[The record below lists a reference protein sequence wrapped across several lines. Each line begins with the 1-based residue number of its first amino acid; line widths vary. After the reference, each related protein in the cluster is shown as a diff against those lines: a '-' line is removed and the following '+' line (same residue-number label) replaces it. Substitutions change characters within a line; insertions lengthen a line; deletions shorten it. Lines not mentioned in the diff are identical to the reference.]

1 MSIEIKPVKNR
12 EELRKFICLSSKIHR
27 NHSNWVPPI
36 YSEEWKYFSPK
47 RNKTLSACD
56 TTLALAYRNKDVIG
70 RIMGIIHHRYN
81 EYSNERNGRFAYM
94 ECWNDQEAA
103 HGLLEH
109 TEKWAREKGMKKIVG
124 PMGISDQNP
133 EAEGFQIEGF
143 EHAPTIATYCNFKY
157 IIRLLEN
164 EGYTKEVDYVVYK
177 VPIPKEMPDF
187 YKRINKR
194 VLRKKEFHL
203 VEFSRRSQLK
213 PYIRPVF
220 NLLNECFNDSYGF
233 LPIADREGGDM
244 ARRYL
249 IFFDP
254 RFIKIATRK
263 GEVVSFV
270 LSIPNLSEGLRKAR
284 GRLFP
289 FGIFKILRAAKKTK
303 QLDLLFGAVK
313 EKFRGR
319 GLNVFMGLRMF
330 EEARDAG
337 MEFMDS
343 HHELETNTRVRN
355 EMEAMK
361 GTIYKRFRIFQKT
374 L

>member
-1 MSIEIKPVKNR
+1 MSVEIKPVKNR
-12 EELRKFICLSSKIHR
+12 EELRKFIYLPSKIHR
-27 NHSNWVPPI
+27 NHSNWVPPV

-47 RNKTLSACD
+47 RNKAFSACD
-56 TTLALAYRNKDVIG
+56 TTLALAYRNRDVIG

-94 ECWNDQEAA
+94 ECWDDQEAA

-109 TEKWAREKGMKKIVG
+109 AEKWAREKGMKKIVG
-124 PMGISDQNP
+124 PMGFSDKNP

-143 EHAPTIATYCNFKY
+143 EHAPTIATYCNLEY

-177 VPIPKEMPDF
+177 VPIPKEIPDF

-194 VLRKKEFHL
+194 VLRGKEFHL
-203 VEFSRRSQLK
+203 VEFSRRSQLR

-220 NLLNECFNDSYGF
+220 NLLNECFKDSYGF
-233 LPIADREGGDM
+233 LPISDREGSDL

-270 LSIPNLSEGLRKAR
+270 LSLPNLSEGFRKAR

-303 QLDLLFGAVK
+303 QLDLLYGAVK
-313 EKFRGR
+313 EKYRGR
-319 GLNVFMGLRMF
+319 GLDVFMGLRMF

-337 MEFMDS
+337 LEFMDS

-361 GTIYKRFRIFQKT
+361 GTIYKRFRVFQKT

>member
-1 MSIEIKPVKNR
+1 
-12 EELRKFICLSSKIHR
+12 
-27 NHSNWVPPI
+27 
-36 YSEEWKYFSPK
+36 
-47 RNKTLSACD
+47 
-56 TTLALAYRNKDVIG
+56 
-70 RIMGIIHHRYN
+70 
-81 EYSNERNGRFAYM
+81 
-94 ECWNDQEAA
+94 
-103 HGLLEH
+103 LLEH
-109 TEKWAREKGMKKIVG
+109 AEKWAREKGMKKMVG

-177 VPIPKEMPDF
+177 VPIPKEIPEF
-187 YKRINKR
+187 YKKINQR
-194 VLRKKEFHL
+194 VLRRKEFTL

-213 PYIRPVF
+213 PYIRPIF
-220 NLLNECFNDSYGF
+220 NLLNECFKDSYGF
-233 LPIADREGGDM
+233 LPIADGEGSDL

-263 GEVVSFV
+263 GEVVSLV
-270 LSIPNLSEGLRKAR
+270 LSIPNLSDGLRKAR

-303 QLDLLFGAVK
+303 QLDLLYGAVK
-313 EKFRGR
+313 EKYRGR
-319 GLNVFMGLRMF
+319 GLDVFMGLRMF

-337 MEFMDS
+337 LEFMDS

-361 GTIYKRFRIFQKT
+361 GTIYKRFRIFQKA